1 MGDSETEYGTVWY
14 QKIDS
19 EEVDGIEGWY
29 QLESKGS
36 EVIVTVN
43 PNKETSVGSGS
54 ERILFPW
61 DRIMRI
67 DAHDP
72 PTTGENTSGA
82 PTDA

>member
-1 MGDSETEYGTVWY
+1 MGDSEAEYGTVWY

-29 QLESKGS
+29 ELASRGS
-36 EVIVTVN
+36 ELVVTVH
-43 PNKETSVGSGS
+43 PHKETSVGNGS

-67 DAHDP
+67 DAHEP
-72 PTTGENTSGA
+72 PAPEGSASSA
-82 PTDA
+82 PTDV